1 MEFVLINTAEKK
13 FLELFKINMQR
24 GAAVLDHKYTD
35 SKQKACLLMDAE
47 SAVFMAGFLNWI
59 VGAQVFFAVPC
70 EDDNAIFVL
79 LNN

>member
-1 MEFVLINTAEKK
+1 MQFVLVNTNEKK
-13 FLELFKINMQR
+13 LLELFKIDMQR

-35 SKQKACLLMDAE
+35 SKRKACLFMDAE

-59 VGAQVFFAVPC
+59 EGAQVFFAIPY

-79 LNN
+79 MH